1 MKIRNNGIK
10 VYYANG
16 IHCKWPKY
24 YSNENIVNH
33 GDFIKT
39 VSGNGKYLNYKNQ
52 MNHKLKGSPNYY
64 TRNEKKHILKNIYEN
79 IRLQKNEL
87 SDEMLK
93 CYLEDEAIKKI
104 LENEKIYDDNSKIA
118 KIKEIEKKEEELIKK
133 FNNFYDLLYFS
144 IENLKRQN
152 KIPIKMN
159 IESNIEKDFL
169 GPNLN
174 NNVFYK
180 NHELIVNNLEII
192 KKFLIFMDKNLSI
205 YNITSSSFKLYFCL
219 NKFVIYFF
227 NYFFQYVNYFDL
239 NLLLK
244 YCYLY
249 IKLNLFE
256 DNLILYNQKKRNS
269 EKLYHA
275 NISDEDIFEITKN
288 NNNVALKLLGIITDK
303 KGHHELPDLC
313 ELYILYF
320 RKTNINKFIQIVC
333 ETNFGNKEDDNI
345 RTLRNE
351 DGDKRGKIGNEFT
364 NALPIHTYRMNHD
377 TLMHKHNDYFICL
390 YFNFLFLLNKI
401 IGNYALFLPKINKQA
416 YHLLDCIGLLCE
428 QIFEGKNGGEKK
440 IRYLLSLLNSI
451 SIEKYIIMSKNSNN
465 YYMHEKNKKKNMK
478 NVIFLNNE
486 YDDEGVIKNSNENN
500 AINAIDSCKD
510 KTNSNSKELC
520 GNENKII
527 KNQCS
532 YEDLLL
538 NVYKN
543 THNNVI
549 SLFESMSHYFILEDC
564 DLILKFLQIIYVT
577 RYMNIYNIN
586 ILFYS
591 IWLNSTFFKMYQVKN
606 VLFFLSLFK
615 SSFVMKGMDLQKS
628 IYNWYNKQ
636 LIFYLRKRIEGY
648 FENNTLEDSIKSI
661 FVLSDLISYNK
672 VVKKILIRKLVILNF
687 NKITPTIFCQI
698 FFLLSKLRFNASN
711 KLFFEIFLKH
721 YKKVINS
728 LTYMETLDL
737 IKNIEYLIPK
747 KKRKIFIIIILY
759 FFRKLE
765 HNNLISYT
773 NDTTPISLNHVF
785 KLINIINKFKLYE
798 YCNKIYFNP
807 LYQLIFTT
815 INMNYMDHNQNNIF
829 FVSKDILNV
838 LHKNSNYSFMI
849 KNNKTVLIDKSYK
862 MYEQI
867 KNKGH
872 TKSFASNEIERIGS
886 SNNNKDVGLT
896 YQNGIIKEFS
906 VNLDYVKNMGIK
918 LELLRTSQIL
928 DLIFFNI
935 NTKKNVILISEIYTD
950 LFYRIIRNCYF
961 SKKELSLSFRSIWMS
976 RIFHLN
982 FLAALIDTIKNNIK
996 IVDTSIFSLDILL
1009 CLCTYKHEKL
1019 DESLVITL
1027 FNIFF
1032 EDIDRILKNVKNQ
1045 ILFYYCLIFL
1055 ELYYPF
1061 LFLKAIKKRTNAGKY
1076 KDTSIQLENENEN
1089 HSYNNVMKKYD
1100 LGNENGNA
1108 SHCVKGI
1115 KNNYKENMK
1124 NNLKEKNEISSK
1136 IFNTPHVLE
1145 KISGTHIVDILKYI
1159 KHIFFLQQKKC
1170 AHSYELIKF
1179 YEVLDKLNITKMK
1192 FNNVPNVFFKNYE
1205 INDLFVLHIY
1215 FPQLKFAILFT
1226 KKGIAEN
1233 SGNNKQK
1240 CVSSIVE
1247 NDNMNTFKLNGDK
1260 RVKEIK
1266 SGDFNY
1272 TVDMGN
1278 YSNNRNNVGGSL
1290 AVKSNSNDDDKVN
1303 NPNPFYIK
1311 NNYIDMNSPFFEDSY
1326 EKSMDIMA
1334 QKLYLYK
1341 NYKINIMVIPMEN
1354 IIFFF
1359 KMLDKEKQNCIINES
1374 NYVFDN
1380 VYNQILSTKKI
1391 NNNLEGMHI
1400 VASLLKKQLQYIFS
1414 L

>member
-1 MKIRNNGIK
+1 MKIRNNGIIK
-10 VYYANG
+10 VCYANG

-24 YSNENIVNH
+24 YSNENSGNR
-33 GDFIKT
+33 GDCIKI
-39 VSGNGKYLNYKNQ
+39 VSGENGKYLNYKNQ
-52 MNHKLKGSPNYY
+52 MKHKLKGSPNYY

-93 CYLEDEAIKKI
+93 CYMEDEDIKKI
-104 LENEKIYDDNSKIA
+104 LENEKIYDDNSKVARIR
-118 KIKEIEKKEEELIKK
+118 EIEKKEEELIKK

-159 IESNIEKDFL
+159 IESNIENGFL
-169 GPNLN
+169 DPNLN

-192 KKFLIFMDKNLSI
+192 NKFLIFMDKNLNI

-256 DNLILYNQKKRNS
+256 DSLILYNQKKQKS

-288 NNNVALKLLGIITDK
+288 NNNVALKLLSIITDK
-303 KGHHELPDLC
+303 KCYHELLDLC
-313 ELYILYF
+313 ELYMLYF

-333 ETNFGNKEDDNI
+333 ETNFGNKEGNDNI

-351 DGDKRGKIGNEFT
+351 DGDKIGNGFT
-364 NALPIHTYRMNHD
+364 NAITRHTRGRNHD

-401 IGNYALFLPKINKQA
+401 IGNNTLFLSKMNKQA
-416 YHLLDCIGLLCE
+416 YHLLDCVGLLCE

-440 IRYLLSLLNSI
+440 IRYLLSLLNSV
-451 SIEKYIIMSKNSNN
+451 SIEKYIIINNNSNN
-465 YYMHEKNKKKNMK
+465 YYMHEKKKNMK

-486 YDDEGVIKNSNENN
+486 YDDETVIKNGNGNN
-500 AINAIDSCKD
+500 VINVINGCKD
-510 KTNSNSKELC
+510 KHNSNSKELND
-520 GNENKII
+520 NENKII
-527 KNQCS
+527 KNQFF

-549 SLFESMSHYFILEDC
+549 SLFENMTHYFILEDC
-564 DLILKFLQIIYVT
+564 DSILKYLQIIYVT

-591 IWLNSTFFKMYQVKN
+591 IWLNSTFFKIYQVKN

-615 SSFVMKGMDLQKS
+615 SSFVIKGMDLQKS

-648 FENNTLEDSIKSI
+648 FENNTLEASIKSI

-672 VVKKILIRKLVILNF
+672 VIKKILLRKLVILNF

-698 FFLLSKLRFNASN
+698 FLLLNKLRFNASN
-711 KLFFEIFLKH
+711 KLFCEIFLKH

-747 KKRKIFIIIILY
+747 KKRKIFVIMILH
-759 FFRKLE
+759 FFRKLK

-773 NDTTPISLNHVF
+773 NDTTSISLNHVF

-815 INMNYMDHNQNNIF
+815 INMNYLDHNQNNIF

-867 KNKGH
+867 KNKGD
-872 TKSFASNEIERIGS
+872 TKSFASNGIERIGD
-886 SNNNKDVGLT
+886 SNINKDVELT
-896 YQNGIIKEFS
+896 YQNGIINEFS

-976 RIFHLN
+976 RIFHLD

-1019 DESLVITL
+1019 DEFLVITL

-1045 ILFYYCLIFL
+1045 VLFYYCLIFL

-1061 LFLKAIKKRTNAGKY
+1061 IFLKVIKKRINTEKY
-1076 KDTSIQLENENEN
+1076 KDTSIQLENEKET
-1089 HSYNNVMKKYD
+1089 HSYNNIMKKYD
-1100 LGNENGNA
+1100 LGNA

-1115 KNNYKENMK
+1115 KNNYKEHME
-1124 NNLKEKNEISSK
+1124 NNLKEKNEISNK

-1145 KISGTHIVDILKYI
+1145 KISGAPIVDILKYI

-1179 YEVLDKLNITKMK
+1179 YEVIDKLNITKMK
-1192 FNNVPNVFFKNYE
+1192 FNNVPNVYFKNYE

-1226 KKGIAEN
+1226 KNGISEN
-1233 SGNNKQK
+1233 SGNNKKK
-1240 CVSSIVE
+1240 CISNIVE
-1247 NDNMNTFKLNGDK
+1247 NDNMNTFQLNGDK
-1260 RVKEIK
+1260 CVKEIK
-1266 SGDFNY
+1266 SGDLNY
-1272 TVDMGN
+1272 TVDGEN
-1278 YSNNRNNVGGSL
+1278 YSNNRNNVGNSL
-1290 AVKSNSNDDDKVN
+1290 VMKSNSNDDDKVN
-1303 NPNPFYIK
+1303 NPSSFYIK

-1341 NYKINIMVIPMEN
+1341 NYKINIMVIPMEKV
-1354 IIFFF
+1354 IFFF
-1359 KMLDKEKQNCIINES
+1359 KILDKEKQNCIINES

-1391 NNNLEGMHI
+1391 NNNLEGMNI
-1400 VASLLKKQLQYIFS
+1400 IASLVKKQLQHIFS

>member
-1 MKIRNNGIK
+1 MKIRNNAIIK

-24 YSNENIVNH
+24 YSNENSVNRS
-33 GDFIKT
+33 DCIKI
-39 VSGNGKYLNYKNQ
+39 VSGENGKYLDCKKQ
-52 MNHKLKGSPNYY
+52 MNHKLKGITNYY
-64 TRNEKKHILKNIYEN
+64 TRNEKKHILKSIYEN

-93 CYLEDEAIKKI
+93 YYMEDEDIKKI
-104 LENEKIYDDNSKIA
+104 LENEKIYDDNSKIVR
-118 KIKEIEKKEEELIKK
+118 IKEIEKKEDELITK
-133 FNNFYDLLYFS
+133 FNSFYDLLYFS

-152 KIPIKMN
+152 KIPTKMN
-159 IESNIEKDFL
+159 IESNIENDFL

-192 KKFLIFMDKNLSI
+192 KKFLIFMDKSLRT

-227 NYFFQYVNYFDL
+227 NYFFQYVNYLDL

-256 DNLILYNQKKRNS
+256 NSLILYNQKKRKS

-288 NNNVALKLLGIITDK
+288 NNNMALKLLSIIADK
-303 KGHHELPDLC
+303 KGYHELLDLC
-313 ELYILYF
+313 ELYMLYF

-333 ETNFGNKEDDNI
+333 ETNFENKEGNDNI

-351 DGDKRGKIGNEFT
+351 HGDKIGNGLM
-364 NALPIHTYRMNHD
+364 NVIPRHTHGRSHGA
-377 TLMHKHNDYFICL
+377 LMHKHNDYFICL
-390 YFNFLFLLNKI
+390 YFNLLFLLNKI
-401 IGNYALFLPKINKQA
+401 IGNYTLFLPKMNKKA
-416 YHLLDCIGLLCE
+416 YHLLDCVGVLCE
-428 QIFEGKNGGEKK
+428 QIFEGGNGGEKK
-440 IRYLLSLLNSI
+440 IRYLLSLLNSV
-451 SIEKYIIMSKNSNN
+451 SAEKYIIINNHSND
-465 YYMHEKNKKKNMK
+465 YYMYEKNKNKNIK
-478 NVIFLNNE
+478 NAIFLNSE
-486 YDDEGVIKNSNENN
+486 YDDEAVIKKSNENN
-500 AINAIDSCKD
+500 VTNAINSCKD
-510 KTNSNSKELC
+510 KNSSNSKELNN
-520 GNENKII
+520 NENKII
-527 KNQCS
+527 KKQCS

-543 THNNVI
+543 THNNVM
-549 SLFESMSHYFILEDC
+549 SLFENMAHYFILEDC
-564 DLILKFLQIIYVT
+564 DLILKFLQIIYMT

-615 SSFVMKGMDLQKS
+615 SSFVIKGMDLQIS
-628 IYNWYNKQ
+628 IYNWYNKR
-636 LIFYLRKRIEGY
+636 LIFYLRKRLEGY
-648 FENNTLEDSIKSI
+648 FENNTLEASIKSI

-672 VVKKILIRKLVILNF
+672 VIKKILLRKLVMLNF

-698 FFLLSKLRFNASN
+698 FFLLNKLRFNASN
-711 KLFFEIFLKH
+711 KLFCEIFLKH

-747 KKRKIFIIIILY
+747 KKRKIFIIMILH

-807 LYQLIFTT
+807 LYQLIFTA
-815 INMNYMDHNQNNIF
+815 INMNYMDYNQNNRF
-829 FVSKDILNV
+829 TVSKDILNV

-862 MYEQI
+862 INEKI
-867 KNKGH
+867 KNKEH
-872 TKSFASNEIERIGS
+872 TKSLVSSEIERIGDCD
-886 SNNNKDVGLT
+886 NNKDVELA
-896 YQNGIIKEFS
+896 YQNSIINEFS

-918 LELLRTSQIL
+918 LELLRTNQIL

-976 RIFHLN
+976 RIFHLD

-1027 FNIFF
+1027 FNILF

-1061 LFLKAIKKRTNAGKY
+1061 LFLKVIKKRINAGRY
-1076 KDTSIQLENENEN
+1076 KDTSIQLENE
-1089 HSYNNVMKKYD
+1089 K
-1100 LGNENGNA
+1100 GNI
-1108 SHCVKGI
+1108 SHIVKGI
-1115 KNNYKENMK
+1115 KNNYKENMES
-1124 NNLKEKNEISSK
+1124 NIKEKNEIANK
-1136 IFNTPHVLE
+1136 IFNTPHVFE
-1145 KISGTHIVDILKYI
+1145 NINGAHIVDILKYI
-1159 KHIFFLQQKKC
+1159 KQIFFLQQKKC

-1192 FNNVPNVFFKNYE
+1192 FSNIPNVFFKNYE

-1226 KKGIAEN
+1226 KKGIMGN
-1233 SGNNKQK
+1233 SGNNKK
-1240 CVSSIVE
+1240 KHISSIIE
-1247 NDNMNTFKLNGDK
+1247 SDNMNMFQLNGDK
-1260 RVKEIK
+1260 CVKEIK
-1266 SGDFNY
+1266 SGDLNY
-1272 TVDMGN
+1272 TVDGAN
-1278 YSNNRNNVGGSL
+1278 DDNNRNNVEGSL
-1290 AVKSNSNDDDKVN
+1290 AVKRNSNDDNKLSST
-1303 NPNPFYIK
+1303 NPFYIK

-1326 EKSMDIMA
+1326 EKSMEIMA

-1341 NYKINIMVIPMEN
+1341 NYKINTMVIPMEKV
-1354 IIFFF
+1354 IYFF
-1359 KMLDKEKQNCIINES
+1359 KMFDKEKQNCIINES
-1374 NYVFDN
+1374 NYVFNN
-1380 VYNQILSTKKI
+1380 VYNQILNTKKI
-1391 NNNLEGMHI
+1391 NNNLEGMNI
-1400 VASLLKKQLQYIFS
+1400 VGSLVKKQLQYIFS